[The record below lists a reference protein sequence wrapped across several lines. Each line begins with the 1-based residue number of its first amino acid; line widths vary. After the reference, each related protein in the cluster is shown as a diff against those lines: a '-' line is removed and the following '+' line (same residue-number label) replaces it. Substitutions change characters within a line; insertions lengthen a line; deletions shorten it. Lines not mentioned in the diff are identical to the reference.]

1 MNTPRVAMQETKKAF
16 RKLAKTGDIQ
26 AASQSL
32 CTLKGVGPGMASGEP
47 TWPQNLIRV
56 GARSLTTLTKLCPLL
71 TTYLIRWHFWTNFF
85 TVIREELHSFD
96 ITSTA
101 YLPTSSCQRSLWMP
115 PRAHQNQT
123 VPSKTKS
130 YQKYFFCD
138 ALYRYIPP
146 IIQSV
151 TYQGKGVSAKYL

>member
-71 TTYLIRWHFWTNFF
+71 TTYLIRWHCERISLL
-85 TVIREELHSFD
+85 VLGKKRHSFD
-96 ITSTA
+96 IYSTT
-101 YLPTSSCQRSLWMP
+101 YLPPLVNVVCECPLGHTKIKQFQ
-115 PRAHQNQT
+115 A
-123 VPSKTKS
+123 KTKS